1 VHSAPFD
8 RLLGEC
14 RGAMS
19 DRGSTVISII
29 QGHPGSSAQVFGAV
43 TISSARLAAACPV
56 SAVTGFRRFE
66 IVA

>member
-1 VHSAPFD
+1 
-8 RLLGEC
+8 
-14 RGAMS
+14 MS
-19 DRGSTVISII
+19 FVRPQAALYELAAGVVLADGRII
-29 QGHPGSSAQVFGAV
+29 VAKPSAQVFGAV